1 MKSNPFDK
9 KLEEGDDFENHVIDY
24 LQSNGV
30 TSAVKIPGYFPD
42 YDIFIAK
49 TETKIECKNDKRADE
64 TGNLFIETSCN
75 GKESGIFKT
84 KAHYW
89 FIRYDGKGRLYEKE
103 KIIQC
108 IKDNNFPNIATKVKQ
123 DFNNYSTMYAYI
135 IPIKTI
141 ENYRTNPKV
150 LIS

>member
-30 TSAVKIPGYFPD
+30 TSAVKIPGNFPD

-49 TETKIECKNDKRADE
+49 SETKIECKNDKRADE

-75 GKESGIFKT
+75 GKESGIYKT
-84 KAHYW
+84 KADYW
-89 FIRYDGKGRLYEKE
+89 FIRYDGKAWLYKKE

-108 IKDNNFPNIATKVKQ
+108 IESNNFKFVEKTVKQ
-123 DFNNYSTMYAYI
+123 DVNYSKMKAYI
-135 IPIKTI
+135 IPIKDI

-150 LIS
+150 LLS